1 MSIDVVRTR
10 TRPKTR
16 DQSRRVVEVSDV
28 TATTV
33 AAYAR
38 DAGDDVYFERKGGRT
53 FLVAD

>member
-1 MSIDVVRTR
+1 
-10 TRPKTR
+10 
-16 DQSRRVVEVSDV
+16 VEVSDV

-38 DAGDDVYFERKGGRT
+38 DASDDVYFERKGGRT